1 MPFPL
6 DDEFWTETRDF
17 LKEHAQ
23 PNAAILAP
31 NEFMEFF
38 PGNYHYNVTYLLHPE
53 QFDFVVFHKG
63 MVHEVEPP
71 FAVAVMQQFQP
82 VFANPVFVVYAR
94 HGLDQAPPVVKGHVQ
109 PLLDQLAAIETMERM
124 QKKSPRF
131 ASVIT
136 TYNRPESLARSLPQI
151 LALGAPVVVVDD
163 ASTEENFRENQRITT
178 EHNVPLIRIP
188 ENRGLPNA
196 MNVGIGYWLADPDVD
211 WISYFQDDVDVHPD
225 LFKILGQVQDAK
237 ERPLLAGKDALE
249 HPTFAT
255 GALGGYQVLYKR
267 SLPGQHLHAH
277 RDYWAGVLPIP
288 TPYLGAPKP
297 VGHKHGQGADEDWW
311 ITAWSPNSITKKG
324 GYLIVVPGLV
334 RTFQGGA
341 KGSTWD
347 NASERDASG
356 AELGEASLVELAVPK
371 ATEAETPPQWIERD
385 RRPAMEESALAGKLA
400 GVKILMDG
408 YNLQLTDGTG
418 IKTYSTTLVKALQ
431 TMGAQVDVLLS
442 RNSSKKDKVLDE
454 ILFFDHQSRR
464 TNIIAELIGLF
475 KGMAKSY
482 TGPFYR
488 AWRRTSI
495 GDIVL
500 KEGAYGA
507 DFIRYAQSFNLAKC
521 YDIANF
527 SFSLTGRVTDI
538 YLPEKMDIWHVT
550 YPLPIRIKGAK
561 KITTVHDL
569 IPLRLPYT
577 TLDNKKDFYGKI
589 RNAIEDSE
597 VIITVSENTK
607 KDLLTYFDADPDR
620 IVVTYQPVTLQ
631 PLQANEQAIANYLRR
646 YGLTPGNYLL
656 FVGAIEPKKNVG
668 RLLEAYASVDT
679 DMPLVIVGKKAW
691 SWEQELGK
699 INYLFERDSKRQVK
713 LLEYVP
719 LEALKYL
726 YQGAYSLVFPSLYE
740 GFGLPP
746 VEAMTLGCP
755 VITSSVS
762 CLPEICGPAALYAN
776 PYDVNDIKNKIEK
789 LLGDRTLREQMI
801 ERGYEMAQTYSLEN
815 YLQRLYGAYAKALEH

>member
-1 MPFPL
+1 MPFPR

-17 LKEHAQ
+17 LKQHAA
-23 PNAAILAP
+23 PAAAILAP

-38 PGNYHYNVTYLLHPE
+38 PGNYHYNITYVMAPE

-71 FAVAVMQQFQP
+71 FAVEVMHRFQP
-82 VFANPVFVVYAR
+82 VFANAVFVVYAK
-94 HGLDQAPPVVKGHVQ
+94 QPPETFPPLKKWHVQ
-109 PLLDQLAAIETMERM
+109 PLLDQLAAVETLQRV
-124 QKKSPRF
+124 QVKTPRY

-136 TYNRPESLARSLPQI
+136 TYNRPQSLARSLPQI

-163 ASTEENFRENQRITT
+163 ASTEEHYRENQRITE
-178 EHNVPLIRIP
+178 EHHVPLVRVP

-196 MNVGIGYWLADPDVD
+196 MNIGIGYWLADPDVD

-225 LFKILGQVQDAK
+225 LFRVLADIQDAK
-237 ERPLLAGKDALE
+237 ERPLLAGKDAPE

-255 GALGGYQVLYKR
+255 GTIGGYQVLYKR

-297 VGHKHGQGADEDWW
+297 VGRKHGQGADEDWW
-311 ITAWSPNSITKKG
+311 ITAWSPNSITKQG
-324 GYLIVVPGLV
+324 GYLIVVPGMV
-334 RTFQGGA
+334 RTFQGGQV
-341 KGSTWD
+341 GSTWS
-347 NASERDASG
+347 NVSERNAAG
-356 AELGEASLVELAVPK
+356 LALEAAPLLELAVPK
-371 ATEAETPPQWIERD
+371 AEGSDTAPQWTEPETPPPVEV
-385 RRPAMEESALAGKLA
+385 SAYAGKLT

-408 YNLQLTDGTG
+408 YNLQLADGTG

-442 RNSSKKDKVLDE
+442 RNSSKKDKILDE
-454 ILFFDHQSRR
+454 ILFFDKQFRKE
-464 TNIIAELIGLF
+464 NIVTELLGLS
-475 KGMAKSY
+475 KGLLKSY
-482 TGPFYR
+482 SGPFYR

-495 GDIVL
+495 GDVVL
-500 KEGAYGA
+500 KEGKFGA
-507 DFIRYAQSFNLAKC
+507 DFIRYAQSFNLPRC
-521 YDIANF
+521 YEISNF
-527 SFSLTGRVTDI
+527 SFSLTGRITDI
-538 YLPEKMDIWHVT
+538 YLPERMDIWHVT
-550 YPLPIRIKGAK
+550 YPLPIRIKGAR

-589 RNAIEDSE
+589 RNAIQDSE
-597 VIITVSENTK
+597 VIVTVSENTK

-631 PLQANEQAIANYLRR
+631 PLQQDEEAIATYLRR
-646 YGLTPGNYLL
+646 YNLTYGNYLL

-691 SWEQELGK
+691 SWEEELGRMS
-699 INYLFERDSKRQVK
+699 YLFDRDSKRDVK

-719 LEALKYL
+719 TEALKYL
-726 YQGAYSLVFPSLYE
+726 YQGAFSLIFPSLYE

-755 VITSSVS
+755 VITSAMS
-762 CLPEICGPAALYAN
+762 CMPEICGPAALYAN
-776 PYDVNDIKNKIEK
+776 PYDVSDIKNKIEK
-789 LLGDRTLREQMI
+789 LMSDRPLRAQLI
-801 ERGYEMAQTYSLEN
+801 ERGYEVAQTYSLEN
-815 YLQRLYGAYAKALEH
+815 YLQRLYGAYAKALQR

>member
-6 DDEFWTETRDF
+6 DDDFWTETRDF
-17 LKEHAQ
+17 LKDHAD
-23 PNAAILAP
+23 PMAAILAP

-38 PGNYHYNVTYLLHPE
+38 PGNYHYNITYTLPPE
-53 QFDFVVFHKG
+53 MFDFVVFHKG

-71 FAVAVMQQFQP
+71 FAVAVMQHFTP
-82 VFANPVFVVYAR
+82 IFANPVFVVYAK
-94 HGLDQAPPVVKGHVQ
+94 QPPENAPEAAQGHLQ
-109 PLLDQLAAIETMERM
+109 PLLDQLGAIETLNRV
-124 QKKSPRF
+124 QIKTPRF

-136 TYNRPESLARSLPQI
+136 TYNRPGSLGRSLPQI

-163 ASTEENFRENQRITT
+163 ASSPENLAENQRIADD
-178 EHNVPLIRIP
+178 HGVPLLKMP

-196 MNVGIGYWLADPDVD
+196 INSGIGYWLADPDVD
-211 WISYFQDDVDVHPD
+211 WISYFQDDVEVHPD
-225 LFKILGQVQDAK
+225 LFKVFAAVQDACD
-237 ERPLLAGKDALE
+237 RPLLTGRDAAE
-249 HPTFAT
+249 HRTFQYQSI
-255 GALGGYQVLYKR
+255 GGYKVLLKR
-267 SLPGQHLHAH
+267 SMPGVHLHAH
-277 RDYWAGVLPIP
+277 RDYWRSILPIP

-297 VGHKHGQGADEDWW
+297 VGRKHGQGADEDWW
-311 ITAWSPNSITKKG
+311 ITAWSPDSITKQGK
-324 GYLIVVPGLV
+324 YVICVPGLV
-334 RTFQGGA
+334 RTFDQAGTE
-341 KGSTWD
+341 STWQ
-347 NASERDASG
+347 NLVAAENDAPLTG
-356 AELGEASLVELAVPK
+356 AELATPADVAKIPLTVPTLEK
-371 ATEAETPPQWIERD
+371 PPE
-385 RRPAMEESALAGKLA
+385 PALADALE
-400 GVKILMDG
+400 GVKVLMDG
-408 YNLQLTDGTG
+408 YNLQLADGTG
-418 IKTYSTTLVKALQ
+418 IKTYSTSLVKALQ

-442 RNSSKKDKVLDE
+442 RNSSKKDKLLDE
-454 ILFFDHQSRR
+454 ILFFDKQFRKE
-464 TNIIAELIGLF
+464 NIVTELIGLM
-475 KGMAKSY
+475 KGALKSF

-500 KEGAYGA
+500 KEGKFGA
-507 DFIRYAQSFNLAKC
+507 DFIRYAQSFNLPRC
-521 YDIANF
+521 YEIANF
-527 SFSLTGRVTDI
+527 TFSLMGRVTDI

-589 RNAIEDSE
+589 RNAIQDSE
-597 VIITVSENTK
+597 VIVTVSENTK
-607 KDLLTYFDADPDR
+607 KDLLTYFDADPDQ
-620 IVVTYQPVTLQ
+620 IVVTYQPVTLT
-631 PLQANEQAIANYLRR
+631 PLEQDERAIGQYLRR
-646 YGLTPGNYLL
+646 YGLDYGRYLL

-668 RLLEAYASVDT
+668 RLLEAYATVDT

-691 SWEQELGK
+691 AWEDELRRLD
-699 INYLFERDSKRQVK
+699 YLFDKDNKRQVK

-726 YQGAYSLVFPSLYE
+726 YQGAYCFVFPSLYE

-776 PYDVNDIKNKIEK
+776 PYDVNDIRNKIEK
-789 LLGDRTLREQMI
+789 LLGDRQLRQTLIEQ
-801 ERGYEMAQTYSLEN
+801 GYEMAKTYSQERYLE
-815 YLQRLYGAYAKALEH
+815 RLHGAYRKALGR

>member
-6 DDEFWTETRDF
+6 NDEFWTETRDF
-17 LKEHAQ
+17 LQAHAH
-23 PNAAILAP
+23 PTAAILAP

-38 PGNYHYNVTYLLHPE
+38 PGNYHYNITYALSPE
-53 QFDFVVFHKG
+53 RFDFVVFHKG

-71 FAVAVMQQFQP
+71 FALEVMRQFQP
-82 VFANPVFVVYAR
+82 VFGNPVFVVYAK
-94 HGLDQAPPVVKGHVQ
+94 QPIETVPPVSKGHLQ
-109 PLLDQLAAIETMERM
+109 PLLDQLVAMEGMYRV
-124 QKKSPRF
+124 QGKKLRY

-136 TYNRPESLARSLPQI
+136 THNRPESLARSLPQI
-151 LALGAPVVVVDD
+151 LGLGAPVVVVDD
-163 ASTEENFRENQRITT
+163 ASNEENYRENQRITQ
-178 EHNVPLIRIP
+178 EHGVPLIHVP

-196 MNVGIGYWLADPDVD
+196 MNIGIGYWLADPDVD
-211 WISYFQDDVDVHPD
+211 WIAYFQDDVDVHPD
-225 LFKILGQVQDAK
+225 LLNVMAAVQDPK
-237 ERPLLAGKDALE
+237 ERPLLAGKDASE

-255 GALGGYQVLYKR
+255 GTIGGYEVLYKR

-297 VGHKHGQGADEDWW
+297 VGRKHGQGADEDWW
-311 ITAWSPNSITKKG
+311 ITAWSPNSITKRG

-341 KGSTWD
+341 AGSTW
-347 NASERDASG
+347 NNVSERDATG
-356 AELGEASLVELAVPK
+356 TAQATAPLAELAVPK
-371 ATEAETPPQWIERD
+371 SSEPDTPPQWVERNQQSSQQ
-385 RRPAMEESALAGKLA
+385 EFALAGKLA
-400 GVKILMDG
+400 GVKVLMDG
-408 YNLQLTDGTG
+408 YNLQLTQGTG
-418 IKTYSTTLVKALQ
+418 IKTYSNTLVKALQ

-442 RNSSKKDKVLDE
+442 RNSNKKDRLLDE
-454 ILFFDHQSRR
+454 VLFFDQQERQGNSILR
-464 TNIIAELIGLF
+464 LVGML
-475 KGMAKSY
+475 KGVAKSR
-482 TGPFYR
+482 TGPLYR
-488 AWRRTSI
+488 AWRRTSL

-500 KEGAYGA
+500 KEGAAGT
-507 DFIRYAQSFNLAKC
+507 DLVRYAQSFNLARC
-521 YDIANF
+521 YEIANF
-527 SFSLTGRVTDI
+527 SFSLTGHITDI
-538 YLPEKMDIWHVT
+538 YMPEKMDIWHVT

-631 PLQANEQAIANYLRR
+631 AVQRDEQAIANYLRR
-646 YGLTPGNYLL
+646 YNLTYGNYLL
-656 FVGAIEPKKNVG
+656 FVGAIEPKKNIG
-668 RLLEAYASVDT
+668 RLLEAYATVDT

-691 SWEQELGK
+691 SWEQELKGLT
-699 INYLFERDSKRQVK
+699 YLFDKAGKREVK

-719 LEALKYL
+719 ADALSYL
-726 YQGAYSLVFPSLYE
+726 YQGAFCLVFPSLYE

-755 VITSSVS
+755 VITSTMS

-776 PYDVNDIKNKIEK
+776 PYDVNDIKNKIEQ
-789 LLGDRTLREQMI
+789 LMGDRPLRAQLIEQ
-801 ERGYEMAQTYSLEN
+801 GYDMAQTYSLEN
-815 YLQRLYGAYAKALEH
+815 YLQRLYGAYTKALNR